1 MYNYEAEQDDEVTVK
16 KGDIVDI
23 LEQETGQYGWWKVR
37 CGDKEG
43 LVPNNYLELIAEEG
57 L

>member
-37 CGDKEG
+37 CEDREG
-43 LVPNNYLELIAEEG
+43 LVPNNHLEPIAEEG

>member
-37 CGDKEG
+37 CEDREG